1 MNPLQQ
7 SPTKLQICSPL
18 HIYAHLQNI
27 YIHPKISKPQTVN
40 PGHAHSN
47 AYSHWQPQPGRV
59 GRENLQSYI
68 CFWLYPLLGRVHP
81 PQQQQKMY
89 LLKLGDRRGE
99 NHQLLSHTC
108 SLVYDCKTLSD
119 YSKCLTTIKM

>member
-1 MNPLQQ
+1 MKPDES
-7 SPTKLQICSPL
+7 SPTKSHKITNMFTFAYLCTF
-18 HIYAHLQNI
+18 AK
-27 YIHPKISKPQTVN
+27 YIHTPKNFKTPNSQ
-40 PGHAHSN
+40 HSN

-59 GRENLQSYI
+59 GRENLQSYM
-68 CFWLYPLLGRVHP
+68 CFWLYPLLGRVHS
-81 PQQQQKMY
+81 PQQQQKMC